1 MNFEFLSFLNN
12 DNDPLWPNVCGS
24 FDYRVLLVLQF
35 SISRQMNGNSACKPN
50 RTVSDGRNCYIVFFK
65 NERNA
70 VDSFDD
76 VISTDYMLRSVF
88 FLILA
93 VQKPRKNNKTTL
105 KELVKHNYTARLTG
119 LP

>member
-12 DNDPLWPNVCGS
+12 DNDPLWPNAYGS
-24 FDYRVLLVLQF
+24 FDHRVLLVLQF

-50 RTVSDGRNCYIVFFK
+50 RTVSDGRNCYIVFLK

-76 VISTDYMLRSVF
+76 VISTDYTLRGVF
-88 FLILA
+88 FFNSSRA
-93 VQKPRKNNKTTL
+93 KTT
-105 KELVKHNYTARLTG
+105 EN
-119 LP
+119 